1 MPVSITSVTN
11 EKYTKSKKMKAYDI
25 KIRVETE
32 NPADCQTLGN
42 LLQNAVNVVAH
53 SDMVKLLSKVKQNPS
68 IVKTALK
75 FI

>member
-1 MPVSITSVTN
+1 MSVSTIFVKK
-11 EKYTKSKKMKAYDI
+11 EKHKDMTQYDI
-25 KIRVETE
+25 KIRVQTET
-32 NPADCQTLGN
+32 PAQCQELGN

>member
-1 MPVSITSVTN
+1 VKK
-11 EKYTKSKKMKAYDI
+11 EKHKDMTQYDI
-25 KIRVETE
+25 KIRVQTET
-32 NPADCQTLGN
+32 PAACQELGN

-53 SDMVKLLSKVKQNPS
+53 NDMVKLLSKVKQNPL

>member
-1 MPVSITSVTN
+1 
-11 EKYTKSKKMKAYDI
+11 MKHYGE
-25 KIRVETE
+25 IRIAVLTETE
-32 NPADCQTLGN
+32 KECRELGS

-53 SDMVKLLSKVKQNPS
+53 NDLVKLLAKVQQNPS